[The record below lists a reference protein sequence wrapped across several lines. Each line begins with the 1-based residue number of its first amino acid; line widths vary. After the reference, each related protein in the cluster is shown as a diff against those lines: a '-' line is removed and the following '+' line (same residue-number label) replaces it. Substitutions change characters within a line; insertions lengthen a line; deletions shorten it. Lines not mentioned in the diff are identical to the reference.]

1 MNSVTIIM
9 REREREG
16 EKTFIFLSFYIT
28 TSSEK
33 IDYAPSREPGVL
45 SQMEIFCNVVKTS
58 PRPRDLVNFCP
69 AIISIPAL
77 ERAFRFGRSNESF
90 INPPINKN
98 SVLIRRTVAEV
109 K

>member
-1 MNSVTIIM
+1 M
-9 REREREG
+9 RERE
-16 EKTFIFLSFYIT
+16 KNFISLSFYIT

-58 PRPRDLVNFCP
+58 PRPRDLVNFWP

-77 ERAFRFGRSNESF
+77 ERAFRFGFEWES
-90 INPPINKN
+90 
-98 SVLIRRTVAEV
+98 LILR
-109 K
+109 